1 MRALERGDAMHR
13 HSHPVRIAWH
23 WFFDPKEVGMYGELA
38 KYRIDDLVRE
48 ADAYRMTRS
57 TRLARGAERRAKLR
71 RIGSTMSW
79 VVTWP
84 IKH

>member
-1 MRALERGDAMHR
+1 
-13 HSHPVRIAWH
+13 
-23 WFFDPKEVGMYGELA
+23 MYGELA

-48 ADAYRMTRS
+48 ADAYRMTKS

-79 VVTWP
+79 VVSWP

>member
-1 MRALERGDAMHR
+1 
-13 HSHPVRIAWH
+13 
-23 WFFDPKEVGMYGELA
+23 MYGELA

-48 ADAYRMTRS
+48 ADAYRMTKS

-71 RIGSTMSW
+71 RIGSAMSW